1 LEGRV
6 VLEVAREI
14 HGDVM
19 QDWDVAHEE
28 KQRQI
33 LYAMAPVPL
42 SRQGSGPNGNLGE
55 AKAAL
60 SEAPTISSL
69 SRMRSRDA
77 WIGKSFALGFAG

>member
-1 LEGRV
+1 MSRT
-6 VLEVAREI
+6 RRSS
-14 HGDVM
+14 
-19 QDWDVAHEE
+19 
-28 KQRQI
+28 KI

-42 SRQGSGPNGNLGE
+42 SRQGSGLNGDLGE

>member
-19 QDWDVAHEE
+19 QDRDVAHEE
-28 KQRQI
+28 KQQDPI
-33 LYAMAPVPL
+33 CYG
-42 SRQGSGPNGNLGE
+42 SRTSIPPRLGLNGNLGE

-69 SRMRSRDA
+69 SRVRSRDA